1 MFHFRNQRL
10 PLPKSLEAGRHPQ
23 SPIGEGKSR
32 GQISCGVSSMTKDRF
47 DIHQHITDKIVS
59 AIERGAGDFRLPW
72 HPATGNIVRPVNI
85 ASKKAYHGVNVVAL
99 WAYAEE
105 FGYSS
110 GVWGTYKQ
118 WSQAGAQVRKGEKAA
133 FVVFYKELEV
143 AADPE
148 SGDAETATRLFARA
162 TPVFA
167 TEQVDGYQVPVID
180 PLPATVI
187 TRIEQAEAF
196 VAATGATIHH
206 GGTRAFYRPSTDSI
220 QLPPREAFIGTPTS
234 TPAESYYSTLCHELT
249 HWTSHET
256 RCNRQLG
263 KRFGDQAYAIEELVG
278 ELGAAFLC
286 ADLRITDVPRADHA
300 HYLASWLAVL
310 KADKKAIFTAA
321 SKASEA
327 TAFLAA
333 LQPSQPATKK

>member
-1 MFHFRNQRL
+1 
-10 PLPKSLEAGRHPQ
+10 
-23 SPIGEGKSR
+23 
-32 GQISCGVSSMTKDRF
+32 MTKERF

-59 AIERGAGDFRLPW
+59 AIGRGAGDFRLPW
-72 HPATGNIVRPVNI
+72 HRSNGSIMRPVNI
-85 ASKKAYHGVNVVAL
+85 ASKKAYRGVNVVAL

-110 GVWGTYKQ
+110 GTWGTYKQ
-118 WSQAGAQVRKGEKAA
+118 WTEAGAQVRKGEKAA
-133 FVVFYKELEV
+133 YVVFYKELEF
-143 AADPE
+143 AAE
-148 SGDAETATRLFARA
+148 SETGDAETATRLFARA

-167 TEQVDGYQVPVID
+167 AEQVEGYQVPVLD

-187 TRIEQAEAF
+187 TPIEQAEAF
-196 VAATGATIHH
+196 VAATGATITY
-206 GGTRAFYRPSTDSI
+206 GGSRAFYRPSTDSI
-220 QLPPREAFIGTPTS
+220 QIPPREAFIGSPTS
-234 TPAESYYSTLCHELT
+234 TPAESYYSTICHELT
-249 HWTSHET
+249 HWTSAQS

-286 ADLRITDVPRADHA
+286 ADLRITDEPRADHA
-300 HYLASWLAVL
+300 QYLASWLSVL

-327 TAFLAA
+327 AAFLVA
-333 LQPSQPATKK
+333 LQGA